1 MECSSRLVRIGPGLT
16 RLQDATPAIRTRH
29 QGALAALSS
38 ATCRMDLYQR
48 QWRRRINEIE
58 RKEKGCKLI

>member
-1 MECSSRLVRIGPGLT
+1 
-16 RLQDATPAIRTRH
+16 
-29 QGALAALSS
+29 
-38 ATCRMDLYQR
+38 MDLYQR